1 MTAEMKQTAGR
12 SPGES
17 WHDILAR
24 SKVRAPDF
32 MWEDSHRNLGSEPL
46 AADRYTSDEFFHAE
60 CERMWPNVWQFA
72 ARDEELQ
79 NPGDFVV
86 YENVGRSYLLVRQ
99 QDGSVRAFHNVC
111 LHRGRKLRSESGS
124 ANEFQCPFHGFSWN
138 LDGTLKNIPCRWDF
152 PHLKDETMMLPE
164 ASVASWQGYIFV
176 RENADGPSLEEYLH
190 PLPDHFSEWRN
201 DQCSTAMWV
210 GKVIDANWKT
220 VAEAFMEAWH
230 SLVTHPQFLWFLGD
244 ANTKYDVYGDH
255 VNRALTPAGVL
266 SPHLEGQG
274 YTEQDVAEYFLKYN
288 GRNAAADE
296 FTVPPGQS
304 ARVALAEYYRQ
315 VFGAEHRRDYTD
327 VSDGELLDALVY
339 NVFPNFSPWGGFMPT
354 ICYRWRPWPDQ
365 NRTLMEVRI
374 LVRVPEGEPVP
385 PAPALH
391 MLGPD
396 EPWSSFTGWGFL
408 GEVFDQDMG
417 NLPFVHEGLKASKNN
432 QIQLGNYQEMRIRQ
446 FHHTLDK
453 YLNK

>member
-1 MTAEMKQTAGR
+1 MTAKMQRPAGR

-17 WHDILAR
+17 WQDILAR

-32 MWEDSHRNLGSEPL
+32 LWEDSHRNLDNAPL
-46 AADRYTSDEFFHAE
+46 AADRYTGDKFFRAE
-60 CERMWPNVWQFA
+60 CERMWPSVWQFA

-86 YENVGRSYLLVRQ
+86 YENAGRSYLVVRQ
-99 QDGSVRAFHNVC
+99 QDDSVKAFHNVC
-111 LHRGRKLRSESGS
+111 LHRGRKLRTEGGA
-124 ANEFQCPFHGFSWN
+124 ANEFQCPFHGFSWH
-138 LDGTLKNIPCRWDF
+138 LDGTLKDIPCRWDF
-152 PHLKDETMMLPE
+152 PHLKDDVMTLPE

-176 RENADGPSLEEYLH
+176 RENTEGPSLEEYLH

-244 ANTKYDVYGDH
+244 ANTKYDIYGDH

-274 YTEQDVAEYFLKYN
+274 YSEQDVAEYFLKYN
-288 GRNAAADE
+288 GRNTAAQE

-315 VFGAEHRRDYTD
+315 VFGEEHRRDYSQ

-374 LVRVPEGEPVP
+374 LVRVPEGEPTP
-385 PAPALH
+385 PAPAMH

-396 EPWSSFTGWGFL
+396 EPWSSFTAWGFL
-408 GEVFDQDMG
+408 GEVFDQDMA

-432 QIQLGNYQEMRIRQ
+432 QVQLGNYQEMRIRQ

-453 YLNK
+453 YLDK